1 MAMNYKPSMT
11 KAELLEIATA
21 NGVQADDSMTK
32 TAILAALDG
41 ANSRAPD
48 GAELNTSPEETAAD
62 GQQAA
67 QDGAGQAGDREGT
80 EDTAG
85 QETPAEDAQEA
96 PEGYNLFVYWSKL
109 DKKMTRRLIDSI
121 VNSVNIWLNGLVN
134 EEKLLGGR
142 VEFLE
147 EENSE
152 TALMAGKAVF
162 HIYMTPPS
170 PMKECEFVRHGP
182 EVPGQAD
189 SDYRI
194 IRPDG
199 LRRRRTGRSGR
210 RVKYHGWGGTPRRRE
225 RRGQNESV

>member
-67 QDGAGQAGDREGT
+67 QSGAGQAGD

-96 PEGYNLFVYWSKL
+96 PEGYNLFVYAGPSL
-109 DKKMTRRLIDSI
+109 PRGRL
-121 VNSVNIWLNGLVN
+121 
-134 EEKLLGGR
+134 K
-142 VEFLE
+142 
-147 EENSE
+147 EN
-152 TALMAGKAVF
+152 AVF
-162 HIYMTPPS
+162 NGTFEDVKAYLADVIADYPLVARMIVPAERLSAFHVKVKTPGNLAHKYYNDIVS
-170 PMKECEFVRHGP
+170 TMRGNKEV
-182 EVPGQAD
+182 
-189 SDYRI
+189 
-194 IRPDG
+194 
-199 LRRRRTGRSGR
+199 
-210 RVKYHGWGGTPRRRE
+210 
-225 RRGQNESV
+225 

>member
-67 QDGAGQAGDREGT
+67 QSGAGQAGDREGT

-96 PEGYNLFVYWSKL
+96 PEGYNLFVYAGPSLPRGRLKENAVFNGTYNKWQSISTGFRRGRL
-109 DKKMTRRLIDSI
+109 TRRFRP
-121 VNSVNIWLNGLVN
+121 
-134 EEKLLGGR
+134 LLR
-142 VEFLE
+142 Q
-147 EENSE
+147 
-152 TALMAGKAVF
+152 
-162 HIYMTPPS
+162 IP
-170 PMKECEFVRHGP
+170 
-182 EVPGQAD
+182 
-189 SDYRI
+189 
-194 IRPDG
+194 G
-199 LRRRRTGRSGR
+199 LRS
-210 RVKYHGWGGTPRRRE
+210 
-225 RRGQNESV
+225 S

>member
-67 QDGAGQAGDREGT
+67 QSGAGQAGDREGT

-96 PEGYNLFVYWSKL
+96 
-109 DKKMTRRLIDSI
+109 
-121 VNSVNIWLNGLVN
+121 
-134 EEKLLGGR
+134 
-142 VEFLE
+142 
-147 EENSE
+147 
-152 TALMAGKAVF
+152 
-162 HIYMTPPS
+162 
-170 PMKECEFVRHGP
+170 
-182 EVPGQAD
+182 
-189 SDYRI
+189 
-194 IRPDG
+194 
-199 LRRRRTGRSGR
+199 
-210 RVKYHGWGGTPRRRE
+210 
-225 RRGQNESV
+225 RRGTTCSSMPGRPSHAGD

>member
-62 GQQAA
+62 GQQA
-67 QDGAGQAGDREGT
+67 GDREGT

-96 PEGYNLFVYWSKL
+96 PEGYNLFVYAGPSL
-109 DKKMTRRLIDSI
+109 PRGRL
-121 VNSVNIWLNGLVN
+121 
-134 EEKLLGGR
+134 K
-142 VEFLE
+142 
-147 EENSE
+147 EN
-152 TALMAGKAVF
+152 AVF
-162 HIYMTPPS
+162 NGTFEDVKAYLADVIADYPLVARMIVPVERLSAFHVKVKTPGNLAHKFYNDIVS
-170 PMKECEFVRHGP
+170 TMRGNKEV
-182 EVPGQAD
+182 
-189 SDYRI
+189 
-194 IRPDG
+194 
-199 LRRRRTGRSGR
+199 
-210 RVKYHGWGGTPRRRE
+210 
-225 RRGQNESV
+225 

>member
-62 GQQAA
+62 GNRPHRAA
-67 QDGAGQAGDREGT
+67 QDRPGT

-96 PEGYNLFVYWSKL
+96 PEGYNLFVYAGPSL
-109 DKKMTRRLIDSI
+109 PRGRL
-121 VNSVNIWLNGLVN
+121 
-134 EEKLLGGR
+134 K
-142 VEFLE
+142 
-147 EENSE
+147 EN
-152 TALMAGKAVF
+152 AVF
-162 HIYMTPPS
+162 NGTFEDVKAYLADVIADYPLVARMIVPVERLSAFHVKVKTPGNLAHKYYNDIVS
-170 PMKECEFVRHGP
+170 TMRGNKEV
-182 EVPGQAD
+182 
-189 SDYRI
+189 
-194 IRPDG
+194 
-199 LRRRRTGRSGR
+199 
-210 RVKYHGWGGTPRRRE
+210 
-225 RRGQNESV
+225 

>member
-67 QDGAGQAGDREGT
+67 QSGAGQAGDREGT

-85 QETPAEDAQEA
+85 RKRPQR
-96 PEGYNLFVYWSKL
+96 
-109 DKKMTRRLIDSI
+109 TRRKPRRGTTCS
-121 VNSVNIWLNGLVN
+121 SMP
-134 EEKLLGGR
+134 GR
-142 VEFLE
+142 
-147 EENSE
+147 
-152 TALMAGKAVF
+152 
-162 HIYMTPPS
+162 PS
-170 PMKECEFVRHGP
+170 PAG
-182 EVPGQAD
+182 D
-189 SDYRI
+189 
-194 IRPDG
+194 
-199 LRRRRTGRSGR
+199 
-210 RVKYHGWGGTPRRRE
+210 
-225 RRGQNESV
+225 

>member
-67 QDGAGQAGDREGT
+67 QSGAGQAGDREGT

-96 PEGYNLFVYWSKL
+96 PEGYNLFVY
-109 DKKMTRRLIDSI
+109 
-121 VNSVNIWLNGLVN
+121 
-134 EEKLLGGR
+134 
-142 VEFLE
+142 
-147 EENSE
+147 
-152 TALMAGKAVF
+152 AG
-162 HIYMTPPS
+162 PS
-170 PMKECEFVRHGP
+170 
-182 EVPGQAD
+182 
-189 SDYRI
+189 
-194 IRPDG
+194 
-199 LRRRRTGRSGR
+199 L
-210 RVKYHGWGGTPRRRE
+210 PR
-225 RRGQNESV
+225 G

>member
-62 GQQAA
+62 GQQA
-67 QDGAGQAGDREGT
+67 GDREGT

-96 PEGYNLFVYWSKL
+96 LEGYNLFVYAGPSL
-109 DKKMTRRLIDSI
+109 PRGRL
-121 VNSVNIWLNGLVN
+121 
-134 EEKLLGGR
+134 K
-142 VEFLE
+142 
-147 EENSE
+147 EN
-152 TALMAGKAVF
+152 AVF
-162 HIYMTPPS
+162 NGTFEDVKAYLADVIADYPLVARMIVPVERLSAFHVKVKTPGNLAHKYYNDIVS
-170 PMKECEFVRHGP
+170 TMRGNKEV
-182 EVPGQAD
+182 
-189 SDYRI
+189 
-194 IRPDG
+194 
-199 LRRRRTGRSGR
+199 
-210 RVKYHGWGGTPRRRE
+210 
-225 RRGQNESV
+225 

>member
-21 NGVQADDSMTK
+21 NGVQADDGMTK

-67 QDGAGQAGDREGT
+67 QSGAGQAGDREGT

-96 PEGYNLFVYWSKL
+96 PEGYNLFVYAGPSL
-109 DKKMTRRLIDSI
+109 PRGRL
-121 VNSVNIWLNGLVN
+121 
-134 EEKLLGGR
+134 K
-142 VEFLE
+142 
-147 EENSE
+147 EN
-152 TALMAGKAVF
+152 AVF
-162 HIYMTPPS
+162 NGTFEDVKAYLADVIADYPLVARMIVPVERLSAFHVKVKTPGNLAHKYYNDIVS
-170 PMKECEFVRHGP
+170 TMRGNKEV
-182 EVPGQAD
+182 
-189 SDYRI
+189 
-194 IRPDG
+194 
-199 LRRRRTGRSGR
+199 
-210 RVKYHGWGGTPRRRE
+210 
-225 RRGQNESV
+225 

>member
-62 GQQAA
+62 GQQA
-67 QDGAGQAGDREGT
+67 GDREGT

-96 PEGYNLFVYWSKL
+96 PEGYNLFVYAGPSL
-109 DKKMTRRLIDSI
+109 PRGRL
-121 VNSVNIWLNGLVN
+121 
-134 EEKLLGGR
+134 K
-142 VEFLE
+142 
-147 EENSE
+147 EN
-152 TALMAGKAVF
+152 AVF
-162 HIYMTPPS
+162 NGTFEDVKAYLADVIADYPLVARMIVPVERLSAFHVKVKTPGNLAHKYYNDIVS
-170 PMKECEFVRHGP
+170 TMRGNKEV
-182 EVPGQAD
+182 
-189 SDYRI
+189 
-194 IRPDG
+194 
-199 LRRRRTGRSGR
+199 
-210 RVKYHGWGGTPRRRE
+210 
-225 RRGQNESV
+225 

>member
-96 PEGYNLFVYWSKL
+96 PEGYNLFVYARAVPPPRETERKCRVQR
-109 DKKMTRRLIDSI
+109 DVR
-121 VNSVNIWLNGLVN
+121 
-134 EEKLLGGR
+134 GR
-142 VEFLE
+142 
-147 EENSE
+147 
-152 TALMAGKAVF
+152 
-162 HIYMTPPS
+162 
-170 PMKECEFVRHGP
+170 
-182 EVPGQAD
+182 
-189 SDYRI
+189 
-194 IRPDG
+194 
-199 LRRRRTGRSGR
+199 
-210 RVKYHGWGGTPRRRE
+210 
-225 RRGQNESV
+225 ESVPWRT

>member
-67 QDGAGQAGDREGT
+67 QSGAGQAGDREGT

-96 PEGYNLFVYWSKL
+96 PEGYNLFVYAGPSL
-109 DKKMTRRLIDSI
+109 PRGRLKE
-121 VNSVNIWLNGLVN
+121 N
-134 EEKLLGGR
+134 GR
-142 VEFLE
+142 VQRD
-147 EENSE
+147 
-152 TALMAGKAVF
+152 
-162 HIYMTPPS
+162 
-170 PMKECEFVRHGP
+170 VR
-182 EVPGQAD
+182 
-189 SDYRI
+189 
-194 IRPDG
+194 
-199 LRRRRTGRSGR
+199 GR
-210 RVKYHGWGGTPRRRE
+210 
-225 RRGQNESV
+225 ESVPCGRDRGLSPCSADDRPC